1 MCLCCQVAIET
12 VTYWEQGFGK
22 WNWVV
27 WKNALVVVFGVFAL
41 IFGSKS
47 AIEEI
52 LAMYTT
58 TPIVETV
65 LNDIVAAAANTT
77 IV

>member
-1 MCLCCQVAIET
+1 MQVAIET
-12 VTYWEQGFGK
+12 VTYWDQGFGK

-27 WKNALVVVFGVFAL
+27 WKNLVVVVFGVFAL

-52 LAMYTT
+52 LAMYSTSPAVQT
-58 TPIVETV
+58 VVEEV
-65 LNDIVAAAANTT
+65 VAAVSNTT
-77 IV
+77 RV